1 MKRSNSGRA
10 MAIAILAATSGH
22 VLAVDPVHQALGAAL
37 RCEGDALEVV
47 RELAAAANTRAG
59 EGFIGYEIGEEMDT
73 ISGVALQRPLQIGS
87 AKTHN
92 VVASLAGLYQ
102 DFTGIVLAQFEGP
115 HAPVVEKLKLAPSE
129 NGNFVRAVPTGEA
142 DEVCPPTIELRP
154 LEGDRFLLGCGWC
167 NG

>member
-1 MKRSNSGRA
+1 MNRTMSWCLLGIFALPSTA
-10 MAIAILAATSGH
+10 FAARP
-22 VLAVDPVHQALGAAL
+22 VDDALRAAL
-37 RCEGDALEVV
+37 RCEGDPLDVV
-47 RELAAAANTRAG
+47 RSLAAAGNGRAA

-73 ISGVALQRPLQIGS
+73 ISGVALQRPLDVAGAS
-87 AKTHN
+87 THN

-102 DFTGIVLAQFEGP
+102 GFNGIILAQFEGQ
-115 HAPVVEKLKLAPSE
+115 HAGVVEQLNLEPGD

-154 LEGDRFLLGCGWC
+154 LQDGRFLLGCGWC